1 MVKYAKNCVEHVA
14 ECEAFRGVSGLSLPT
29 AMRKATAIL
38 LLMVFLFE
46 GGGYFVYFTLERAAA
61 QREMAAFMK
70 RLKSEDNL
78 IRIEWNAGNAAEF
91 NWKHEREFRY
101 HGVMY
106 DVMRREQSD
115 DGSIVLICHPDK
127 RESAVYRSLESK
139 SKKNKPDGKLA
150 EHFCT
155 LTHTIPEE
163 PVQIG
168 GSAPGFMRSP
178 QSFAET
184 MVSEP
189 HTGTLFAPPEH
200 YS

>member
-1 MVKYAKNCVEHVA
+1 
-14 ECEAFRGVSGLSLPT
+14 
-29 AMRKATAIL
+29 MRKATAIL
-38 LLMVFLFE
+38 LLLVFLFE

-61 QREMAAFMK
+61 QLEMAAFMT
-70 RLKSEDNL
+70 RLKSEEHL
-78 IRIEWNAGNAAEF
+78 IRIEWNAGNAGDF
-91 NWKHEREFRY
+91 QWKHEREFRLR
-101 HGVMY
+101 GVMY
-106 DVMRREQSD
+106 DVIRKEQSD

-163 PVQIG
+163 PVHIG
-168 GSAPGFMRSP
+168 VSTPGFMQSP
-178 QSFAET
+178 QSFAEA
-184 MVSEP
+184 MMSEP
-189 HTGTLFAPPEH
+189 HTGTLFAPPEL

>member
-29 AMRKATAIL
+29 VMRKATAIL

-106 DVMRREQSD
+106 DVVKAVYGYNGEVIYWVHRDKKESELYCALRRLAD
-115 DGSIVLICHPDK
+115 KDHPDNDLPGLFIRLTLSLIEDTLQL
-127 RESAVYRSLESK
+127 RELPEMIGRTENCREVHLMSEFHGNLPLVP
-139 SKKNKPDGKLA
+139 PDV
-150 EHFCT
+150 C
-155 LTHTIPEE
+155 
-163 PVQIG
+163 
-168 GSAPGFMRSP
+168 
-178 QSFAET
+178 
-184 MVSEP
+184 
-189 HTGTLFAPPEH
+189 
-200 YS
+200 